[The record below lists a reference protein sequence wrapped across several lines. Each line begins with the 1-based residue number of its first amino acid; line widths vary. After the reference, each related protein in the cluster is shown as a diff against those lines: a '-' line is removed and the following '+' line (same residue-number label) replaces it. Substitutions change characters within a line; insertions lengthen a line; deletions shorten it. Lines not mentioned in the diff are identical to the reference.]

1 MDTTPLADDAV
12 RCGNTAVGARRAG
25 RILEAVT
32 GLCHFAVMWCEAHG
46 VLDWFTIG
54 PLDQFVK

>member
-12 RCGNTAVGARRAG
+12 RCGNTGVGARRAG

-32 GLCHFAVMWCEAHG
+32 RFCHSAVMWCEAHG